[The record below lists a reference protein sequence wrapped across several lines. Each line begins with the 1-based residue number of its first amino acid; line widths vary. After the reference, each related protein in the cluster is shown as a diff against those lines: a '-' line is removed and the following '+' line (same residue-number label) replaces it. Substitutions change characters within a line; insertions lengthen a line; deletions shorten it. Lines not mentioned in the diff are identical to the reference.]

1 MIMLTPHVIALHVY
15 AENDEEAK
23 ALEADLLEFVKQKY
37 NQGTYVRASSLSRL
51 LKQYGNASIINAF
64 IK

>member
-1 MIMLTPHVIALHVY
+1 MLEPYTIALHVY
-15 AENDEEAK
+15 ADSEKEAQ

-37 NQGTYVRASSLSRL
+37 DQGIYPRAASLSRL
-51 LKQYGNASIINAF
+51 IKQYGNAALVNAF

>member
-1 MIMLTPHVIALHVY
+1 MLEPHTIALHVY
-15 AENDEEAK
+15 AESEDEAK

-37 NQGTYVRASSLSRL
+37 NQGIYVRAASLSNL
-51 LKQYGNASIINAF
+51 LKRFGNSAIVNAY